1 MANVIGIDLGT
12 TNTVVSVVR
21 DGQASALTDDA
32 QQTLIPSVVSFH
44 PNGNVLVGR
53 PAKERRVVDATS
65 TIYSIKRLIGRS
77 WDSEEVR
84 RARSRFPFEMR
95 EGPGQAALVVAR
107 GETYT
112 LPEISAFV
120 LRKAKSV
127 AEAALGTTVDR
138 AVITVPANFNDLQ
151 RAATKVA
158 GRVAGLEVLRI
169 LNEPTAAALAYG
181 YGRASAERVAV
192 YDFGGG
198 TFDVTLLDLSNNVFE
213 VLATAGNTFL
223 GGDDVDLA
231 IAERMAELLVAQHRI
246 DARADLQVFE
256 RLRAAAETLKHRLSS
271 ESEVHVSVPEIG
283 HALGG
288 KPVDF
293 TFSMTRSELER
304 LVAPIVDRT
313 FDVCREALGIARL
326 STNDFDQVLL
336 VGGSTRIPLVRR
348 RVEEFFQKPLKAN
361 INPDEVVAIGA
372 AIQAAALSGA
382 EKRKGTIP
390 PAPSPAA
397 RQTQPNFSDA
407 PRVAEAGRKRAS
419 TQPSPAAPGAAR
431 PRFQSSP
438 AIPSTQPFFGRPH
451 TATTPGIAPGSNRPP
466 GTTSESTLGA
476 LGKAPSN
483 IPPNTLGGLGPRQRV
498 KTGPGLGPDV
508 QRSFNAPTLASASEA
523 ARGAREL
530 LEDELGLPL
539 VGAPSVPIAAD
550 PVKPN
555 LDPQQI
561 AQRFGKLPGATPAP
575 PPPAREE
582 SVAFSLGDADFLEL
596 DAAPAEPAQRTVAGY
611 AAPAAASRFDD
622 EDALPMPELPE
633 EEITHVSAPP
643 EPSAPQASPQR
654 PASPFAGATLLGT
667 APASVPANAGVRPG
681 ATMLGTAPPS
691 AARIGA
697 PISPAYAQPPPTAA
711 VAAPR
716 TLPIPAAAAPPSA
729 GTLSGNPF
737 GPQPSPPDYAP
748 PQPSYAPPAY
758 SGFEP
763 VPVSRSLPP
772 APLLIDVTPLT
783 LAVETVNGFC
793 DSVIERNTQVP
804 CERTRVFVTA
814 RDNQTKVS
822 VRIAQGE
829 SSQFAQNTLLGEVEL
844 SQLSPAPRGEV
855 QIAVSFSLDT
865 NGMLEVSAKEVA
877 TGRATATRVRL
888 VALPEAND
896 IARMTQRNAARQM

>member
-1 MANVIGIDLGT
+1 MSIVIGIDLGT

-21 DGQASALTDDA
+21 DGHASALTDEA

-53 PAKERRVVDATS
+53 PAKERRIVDATS

-84 RARSRFPFEMR
+84 RARARFPFEMR
-95 EGPGQAALVVAR
+95 EGPGQASLVVAR

-120 LRKAKSV
+120 LRKAKAV
-127 AEAALGTTVDR
+127 AEAALGTSIDR

-158 GRVAGLEVLRI
+158 GRVAGLEVMRI

-181 YGRASAERVAV
+181 YGRASSERVAV

-246 DARADLQVFE
+246 DARTDLQTFE
-256 RLRAAAETLKHRLSS
+256 RLRASAELLKHRLST
-271 ESEVHVSVPEIG
+271 ETEVHITVPEVG
-283 HALGG
+283 HAPGG
-288 KPVDF
+288 KAVDF
-293 TFSMTRSELER
+293 AFSMTRGELER

-326 STNDFDQVLL
+326 STNEFDQVLL

-348 RVEEFFQKPLKAN
+348 RVEEFFKKPLKAN

-407 PRVAEAGRKRAS
+407 QSPAEAGRKRVS
-419 TQPSPAAPGAAR
+419 TQPTGVAPVR

-438 AIPSTQPFFGRPH
+438 AIPSTQPFFGRQH
-451 TATTPGIAPGSNRPP
+451 VSTTPGMAPGSRPP
-466 GTTSESTLGA
+466 GPTNESTLGA

-483 IPPNTLGGLGPRQRV
+483 APPNTLGGLGPRQRV
-498 KTGPGLGPDV
+498 KTGPGLGPAA
-508 QRSFNAPTLASASEA
+508 QRAIGGPTLVSASEE
-523 ARGAREL
+523 ARSAREAL
-530 LEDELGLPL
+530 NDELGLPL
-539 VGAPSVPIAAD
+539 VGAPAPAD

-561 AQRFGKLPGATPAP
+561 AQRFGKLAGATPAP

-582 SVAFSLGDADFLEL
+582 SVAFILGDADFVELES
-596 DAAPAEPAQRTVAGY
+596 APIQPAPRGLSAY
-611 AAPAAASRFDD
+611 RAPSSPGIFDD
-622 EDALPMPELPE
+622 EDALPLPE
-633 EEITHVSAPP
+633 VPDEEVTRVGAPP

-654 PASPFAGATLLGT
+654 PTSPVNPFAGTTQPLAATRA
-667 APASVPANAGVRPG
+667 APQPAAPVPPPY
-681 ATMLGTAPPS
+681 APPP
-691 AARIGA
+691 A
-697 PISPAYAQPPPTAA
+697 PMPAPFTPQRTAA
-711 VAAPR
+711 
-716 TLPIPAAAAPPSA
+716 LGA
-729 GTLSGNPF
+729 GTLAGNPF
-737 GPQPSPPDYAP
+737 GALQTPQPSYAP

-758 SGFEP
+758 GGGFEP
-763 VPVSRSLPP
+763 VLASRSAPP
-772 APLLIDVTPLT
+772 TPLLIDVTPLT

-793 DSVIERNTQVP
+793 DPVIERNTQVP

-814 RDNQTKVS
+814 RDNQTLVR

-829 SSQFAQNTLLGEVEL
+829 SSHFGQNTLLGEVEL
-844 SQLSPAPRGEV
+844 SSLSPAPRGEV

-865 NGMLEVSAKEVA
+865 NGMLNVSAKEVA
-877 TGRATATRVRL
+877 TGRATATQVRL
-888 VALPEAND
+888 VALPEASD
-896 IARMTQRNAARQM
+896 IARMTQRNAARHM

>member
-1 MANVIGIDLGT
+1 MSIVIGIDLGT

-21 DGQASALTDDA
+21 DGQASALTDEA
-32 QQTLIPSVVSFH
+32 GQTLIPSVVSFH

-53 PAKERRVVDATS
+53 PAKERRIVDATS

-77 WDSEEVR
+77 WESEEVR

-95 EGPGQAALVVAR
+95 EGPGQASLVVAR

-120 LRKAKSV
+120 LRKAKAV
-127 AEAALGTTVDR
+127 AEAALGTSIDR

-158 GRVAGLEVLRI
+158 GRVAGLEVMRI

-181 YGRASAERVAV
+181 YGRTSSERVAV

-231 IAERMAELLVAQHRI
+231 IAERMAELLVTQHRI
-246 DARADLQVFE
+246 DARTDLQTFE
-256 RLRAAAETLKHRLSS
+256 RLRASAEILKHRLST
-271 ESEVHVSVPEIG
+271 ETEVHITVPEVG
-283 HALGG
+283 HAPGG
-288 KPVDF
+288 KVIDF
-293 TFSMTRSELER
+293 AFSMTRGELER
-304 LVAPIVDRT
+304 LVTPIVDRT

-326 STNDFDQVLL
+326 STNEFDQVLL

-348 RVEEFFQKPLKAN
+348 RVEEFFKKPLKAN

-390 PAPSPAA
+390 PAPNPAS
-397 RQTQPNFSDA
+397 RQTQPSFSDA
-407 PRVAEAGRKRAS
+407 QSPAEAGRKRVS
-419 TQPSPAAPGAAR
+419 TQPTGVAPMR

-451 TATTPGIAPGSNRPP
+451 TSTTPGIAPGSRPP
-466 GTTSESTLGA
+466 GPNNESTLGA

-483 IPPNTLGGLGPRQRV
+483 APPSTLGGLGPRQRV
-498 KTGPGLGPDV
+498 KTGPGLGPAA
-508 QRSFNAPTLASASEA
+508 QRAIGGPTLVSASEE
-523 ARGAREL
+523 ARSAREAL
-530 LEDELGLPL
+530 SDELGLPL
-539 VGAPSVPIAAD
+539 VGAPAPAE

-575 PPPAREE
+575 PPPPPPAREE
-582 SVAFSLGDADFLEL
+582 SVAFSLGDADFVELES
-596 DAAPAEPAQRTVAGY
+596 APIQPAPHSLS
-611 AAPAAASRFDD
+611 APSSPGIFDD
-622 EDALPMPELPE
+622 EDALPLPE
-633 EEITHVSAPP
+633 VPDEEITRVAAPP

-654 PASPFAGATLLGT
+654 TTSPVNPFGSITQPLAATRT
-667 APASVPANAGVRPG
+667 A
-681 ATMLGTAPPS
+681 
-691 AARIGA
+691 
-697 PISPAYAQPPPTAA
+697 
-711 VAAPR
+711 
-716 TLPIPAAAAPPSA
+716 PIPAAPVPPAYAPPPAPMPAPFTPQRAVALSA
-729 GTLSGNPF
+729 GTLGGNPF
-737 GPQPSPPDYAP
+737 GALQTPQPSYAPPQPSYAPPQPSYAP

-758 SGFEP
+758 GGGFEP
-763 VPVSRSLPP
+763 VPVSRSAPP

-783 LAVETVNGFC
+783 LVVETVNGFC
-793 DSVIERNTQVP
+793 DPVIERNTQVP

-814 RDNQTKVS
+814 RDKQTLVR

-829 SSQFAQNTLLGEVEL
+829 SSHFGQNTLLGEVEL
-844 SQLSPAPRGEV
+844 SSLSAAPRGEV

-865 NGMLEVSAKEVA
+865 NGMLNVSAKEVA
-877 TGRATATRVRL
+877 TGRATATQVRL
-888 VALPEAND
+888 VALPEASD

>member
-1 MANVIGIDLGT
+1 MSHVIGIDLGT

-21 DGQASALTDDA
+21 DGQASALSDDA

-181 YGRASAERVAV
+181 YGRASSERVAV

-231 IAERMAELLVAQHRI
+231 IAERMAELLIAQHRI

-271 ESEVHVSVPEIG
+271 ETEVHVSVPEIG

-288 KPVDF
+288 KPIDF
-293 TFSMTRSELER
+293 AFSMTRPELER

-372 AIQAAALSGA
+372 AIQASALSGA

-407 PRVAEAGRKRAS
+407 PRVGDAGRKRVS
-419 TQPSPAAPGAAR
+419 TEPHVIAPGPAR

-451 TATTPGIAPGSNRPP
+451 TATTPGIAPGSNRPA
-466 GTTSESTLGA
+466 GTPSESTLGA

-483 IPPNTLGGLGPRQRV
+483 TPPSTLGGLGPRQRV
-498 KTGPGLGPDV
+498 KTGPGLGPEA
-508 QRSFNAPTLASASEA
+508 QRVVSAPTLASASDE

-530 LEDELGLPL
+530 LDEELGLPL
-539 VGAPSVPIAAD
+539 VGVPSVPIAAD
-550 PVKPN
+550 PIKPN

-561 AQRFGKLPGATPAP
+561 AQRFGKLPGATP
-575 PPPAREE
+575 PPAREE
-582 SVAFSLGDADFLEL
+582 SVAFSLGDADFLEV
-596 DAAPAEPAQRTVAGY
+596 DSAPAASQRTVAGY
-611 AAPAAASRFDD
+611 AAPVSATGFDD

-643 EPSAPQASPQR
+643 EPSAPQASASPQR

-667 APASVPANAGVRPG
+667 APASAAANAGARPG
-681 ATMLGTAPPS
+681 ATLLGTAPPS
-691 AARIGA
+691 SARIGA
-697 PISPAYAQPPPTAA
+697 PIIPAYAQPPPATA
-711 VAAPR
+711 VAPPR
-716 TLPIPAAAAPPSA
+716 TVPLPAAAPPSA

-737 GPQPSPPDYAP
+737 GPAPAPPNYAP

-763 VPVSRSLPP
+763 VPVSRSAPP

-793 DSVIERNTQVP
+793 DPVIERNTQVP

-829 SSQFAQNTLLGEVEL
+829 SSQFANNTLLGEVEL
-844 SQLSPAPRGEV
+844 SQLSLAPRGEV

-865 NGMLEVSAKEVA
+865 NGMLDVSAKEVA